1 MFDIGMQE
9 IIVIIIVALLVFGPK
24 RLPELSRT
32 IGKGLSELR
41 RAVEDAKYQVDRE
54 LREEEERLKVEDTP
68 SAHADSVEEGDTR
81 YSQHKEEVYTEEG
94 KPEVGGESNSCREEK
109 TDV

>member
-32 IGKGLSELR
+32 IGKGIADLR
-41 RAVEDAKYQVDRE
+41 RAVEEAKYQVDRE
-54 LREEEERLKVEDTP
+54 LRAEEEEILYKVEIPEKGEDNIEK
-68 SAHADSVEEGDTR
+68 SEADS
-81 YSQHKEEVYTEEG
+81 SS
-94 KPEVGGESNSCREEK
+94 ESSK
-109 TDV
+109 K

>member
-41 RAVEDAKYQVDRE
+41 RAVEDAKYQIDRE
-54 LREEEERLKVEDTP
+54 LKEEEERLKEGLPDIKTVIHSEEGGPYHSNDILKVEDKN
-68 SAHADSVEEGDTR
+68 SL
-81 YSQHKEEVYTEEG
+81 HKD
-94 KPEVGGESNSCREEK
+94 EVGEDDGR
-109 TDV
+109 T

>member
-41 RAVEDAKYQVDRE
+41 RAVEDAKYQIDRE
-54 LREEEERLKVEDTP
+54 LKEEEEKLKEGLSDIKTEIHSEEEGPYHSNDILKVEDKN
-68 SAHADSVEEGDTR
+68 SL
-81 YSQHKEEVYTEEG
+81 HKDEA
-94 KPEVGGESNSCREEK
+94 GEDDGR
-109 TDV
+109 T

>member
-1 MFDIGMQE
+1 MIDIGIQE

-54 LREEEERLKVEDTP
+54 LREEEKLILQEDKKEDREKP
-68 SAHADSVEEGDTR
+68 PAEP
-81 YSQHKEEVYTEEG
+81 YS
-94 KPEVGGESNSCREEK
+94 ESEEK
-109 TDV
+109 REDR

>member
-32 IGKGLSELR
+32 IGKGLADIR
-41 RAVEDAKYQVDRE
+41 RAIEDAKYQVDRE
-54 LREEEERLKVEDTP
+54 LREEEERLKDIEGEKRETP
-68 SAHADSVEEGDTR
+68 PQAKDKD
-81 YSQHKEEVYTEEG
+81 
-94 KPEVGGESNSCREEK
+94 
-109 TDV
+109 D

>member
-41 RAVEDAKYQVDRE
+41 SAVEDAKYQVDME
-54 LREEEERLKVEDTP
+54 LNEEE
-68 SAHADSVEEGDTR
+68 
-81 YSQHKEEVYTEEG
+81 
-94 KPEVGGESNSCREEK
+94 
-109 TDV
+109 

>member
-32 IGKGLSELR
+32 IGKGLSNLR

-54 LREEEERLKVEDTP
+54 LRAEEERLKDEASPT
-68 SAHADSVEEGDTR
+68 
-81 YSQHKEEVYTEEG
+81 KEEDKDKLSSETYPDTEAT
-94 KPEVGGESNSCREEK
+94 GEKDDKS
-109 TDV
+109 

>member
-54 LREEEERLKVEDTP
+54 LKEEEEKLKEGLPDIKTEIHSEEEGPYHSKDILQGEDKN
-68 SAHADSVEEGDTR
+68 SLHKDEVEENDRRT
-81 YSQHKEEVYTEEG
+81 
-94 KPEVGGESNSCREEK
+94 
-109 TDV
+109 

>member
-54 LREEEERLKVEDTP
+54 LKEEEERLKEGLPDIKTEIHSEEGPYHINDILKVEDKN
-68 SAHADSVEEGDTR
+68 SLHKDEVEENDRRT
-81 YSQHKEEVYTEEG
+81 
-94 KPEVGGESNSCREEK
+94 
-109 TDV
+109 

>member
-32 IGKGLSELR
+32 IGKGLSDLR

-54 LREEEERLKVEDTP
+54 LRAEEERLKDEALP
-68 SAHADSVEEGDTR
+68 A
-81 YSQHKEEVYTEEG
+81 KEEDKDKLSSETYPDTEATG
-94 KPEVGGESNSCREEK
+94 KKDDKS
-109 TDV
+109 